1 MEDKELI
8 MMLEIGEGK
17 MAFQNAGNDLEI
29 WDLLPVLGR
38 PRLGGRVVDLRTCS
52 PNIWKTSENTTFPG
66 KREGVGDPTNHN
78 SSHARTPEAESGLS
92 PEDTLRGHCK
102 TWG

>member
-38 PRLGGRVVDLRTCS
+38 PRLGGRVMDLKNLF
-52 PNIWKTSENTTFPG
+52 PKHLENFREYGFPWG
-66 KREGVGDPTNHN
+66 ERRGWGPHKSQLLPCTN
-78 SSHARTPEAESGLS
+78 P
-92 PEDTLRGHCK
+92 
-102 TWG
+102 